1 MIDGKEVYCHIIWH
15 NGNEYWGYLKD
26 NKKHGFG
33 IYKYKCGS
41 IYKGF
46 WENDK
51 KEGWGVE
58 LY

>member
-1 MIDGKEVYCHIIWH
+1 MEGKGVYTN
-15 NGNEYWGYLKD
+15 NGIEYRGYFKE
-26 NKKHGFG
+26 NMKHGFG
-33 IYKYKCGS
+33 IAKSKCGT

-58 LY
+58 